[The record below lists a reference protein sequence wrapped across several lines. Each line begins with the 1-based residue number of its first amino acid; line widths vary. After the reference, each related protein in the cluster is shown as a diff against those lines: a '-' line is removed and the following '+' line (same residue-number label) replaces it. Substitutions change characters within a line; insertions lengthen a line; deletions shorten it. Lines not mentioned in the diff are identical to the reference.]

1 MSSPGQNPPVVT
13 ALPAEVPGDWRMVR
27 RLWPFSVNA
36 AGMSLGTFLGAAI
49 GGLGLGLGG
58 YPGTACALA
67 AITLLAVLLAVRARG
82 RPRVRA

>member
-1 MSSPGQNPPVVT
+1 MSSPGQNSPVVT

-27 RLWPFSVNA
+27 RLWLFSVNA

-58 YPGTACALA
+58 YPGTACAFA
-67 AITLLAVLLAVRARG
+67 ACRPPRRT
-82 RPRVRA
+82 RPRWAEGQGLIRA